1 MGHCAT
7 AAIVAV
13 AILSP
18 MGSTAFA
25 APIDP
30 PRLEIGPQITQAYL
44 PVSPVGSV
52 QYQLSIGALGSI
64 RLRRWIAIDS
74 SLGITPTIPIEGT
87 SFAGGRLTEGFL
99 GARLG
104 FRFRRVEIYGKI
116 RPGFASFG
124 KAILH
129 AGSSGST
136 LQFETGRL
144 TEPALDL
151 GGIVMIRI
159 SRRFAVRY
167 DVGDIFIHYRE
178 RSIDLNQPPVPGQF
192 VNSLQLGAAFV
203 FCF

>member
-1 MGHCAT
+1 MRCRAT
-7 AAIVAV
+7 AVLIALAV
-13 AILSP
+13 LSP
-18 MGSTAFA
+18 TGPTAFA

-30 PRLEIGPQITQAYL
+30 PRLEIGPQITEAYL
-44 PVSPVGSV
+44 PVNPVGSV
-52 QYQLSIGALGSI
+52 QYQLAIGGLGAI
-64 RLRRWIAIDS
+64 RIRSWLAIDS
-74 SLGITPTIPIEGT
+74 SLVITPTIPIEGT

-104 FRFRRVEIYGKI
+104 FRTKRVEIYGKI
-116 RPGFASFG
+116 RPGFVSFG

-129 AGSSGST
+129 VESSNSA

-151 GGIVMIRI
+151 GGIVMLRI
-159 SRRFAVRY
+159 SKRLAVRY
-167 DVGDIFIHYRE
+167 DVGDTLIHYRE
-178 RSIDLNQPPVPGQF
+178 RTIDLNQPALPGQF